1 MAAFD
6 SILNIDEWISDHY
19 FTTDE
24 GESFTKRVTDRAK
37 DWAALE
43 RETGALSPIKRLQQH
58 RGELQTAFA
67 ASADT
72 ADAATTDA
80 LVRTAFGYGA
90 PALKHYTRAGE
101 QFHYLS
107 LIHI

>member
-24 GESFTKRVTDRAK
+24 GESFSKRVTARAK
-37 DWAALE
+37 EWAALE
-43 RETGALSPIKRLQQH
+43 KETGTVSPIKRLQ
-58 RGELQTAFA
+58 
-67 ASADT
+67 
-72 ADAATTDA
+72 
-80 LVRTAFGYGA
+80 
-90 PALKHYTRAGE
+90 
-101 QFHYLS
+101 LS